1 MTADTKRMYR
11 DVEFLTS
18 VYPPRN
24 HMNYES
30 LEEAASYIEA
40 EIQEL
45 DCKVENQYF
54 EVNGRRYR
62 NVIASFNTGRKKR
75 LIIGAHYDV
84 FGDTPGA
91 DDNASAVA
99 GLLEC
104 ARLFDAQRPDIG
116 YRLDF
121 VAYCLE
127 EPPFFRTPEMGSAV
141 HARSL
146 LPVRKDVMGMICL
159 EMIGYYSDK
168 PGSQEIP
175 LRDMRKVFPDTGNF
189 IIVAGRSHQTA
200 FAGRVTGL
208 IREKCSVAAFA
219 VTDPRVKE
227 LLELSDHVNYLNYGF
242 NAVMINDT
250 SMLRNKNYHQEEDTI
265 EKLDFEKMAEVVNGC
280 YNAIVNINKGSDN
293 TLLRFDHMVDT

>member
-1 MTADTKRMYR
+1 MTADAERMYR

-24 HMNYES
+24 HKNHES

-40 EIQEL
+40 EFRKL
-45 DCKVENQYF
+45 DCVVENQYW
-54 EVNGRRYR
+54 EVNGYRYR
-62 NVIASFNTGRKKR
+62 NVIASFNPESKKR
-75 LIIGAHYDV
+75 LIVGAHYDV

-121 VAYCLE
+121 VTYCLE
-127 EPPFFRTPEMGSAV
+127 EPPFFRTPDMGSAV

-146 LPVRKDVMGMICL
+146 LPVRQDIIGMICL

-168 PGSQEIP
+168 PGSQDIP
-175 LRDMRKVFPDTGNF
+175 LKDMRRVFPDTGNF
-189 IIVAGRSHQTA
+189 IIVAGRSHQKA
-200 FAGRVTGL
+200 FAERITAL
-208 IREKCSVAAFA
+208 IREKCSVTAYT
-219 VTDPRVKE
+219 VTDPRVNE
-227 LLELSDHVNYLNYGF
+227 LLELSDHLNYWNCGF
-242 NAVMINDT
+242 NAVMVNDT
-250 SMLRNKNYHQEEDTI
+250 SMLRNKNYHEVEDMI
-265 EKLDFEKMAEVVNGC
+265 EKLDFEKMAEVVTGC
-280 YNAIVNINKGSDN
+280 YNAITNI
-293 TLLRFDHMVDT
+293 

>member
-1 MTADTKRMYR
+1 MTADAERMYR

-24 HMNYES
+24 HKNLES

-40 EIQEL
+40 EFRKL
-45 DCKVENQYF
+45 DCVVENQYW
-54 EVNGRRYR
+54 EVNGYRYR
-62 NVIASFNTGRKKR
+62 NVIASFNPESKKR
-75 LIIGAHYDV
+75 LIVGAHYDV

-121 VAYCLE
+121 VTYCLE
-127 EPPFFRTPEMGSAV
+127 EPPFFRTPDMGSAV

-146 LPVRKDVMGMICL
+146 LPVRQDIIGMICL

-168 PGSQEIP
+168 PGSQDIP
-175 LRDMRKVFPDTGNF
+175 LKDMRRVFPDTGNF
-189 IIVAGRSHQTA
+189 IIVAGRSHQKA
-200 FAGRVTGL
+200 FAERITAL
-208 IREKCSVAAFA
+208 IREKCSVTAYT
-219 VTDPRVKE
+219 VTDPRVNE
-227 LLELSDHVNYLNYGF
+227 LLELSDHLNYWNCGF
-242 NAVMINDT
+242 NAVMVNDT
-250 SMLRNKNYHQEEDTI
+250 SMLRNKNYHEVEDTI
-265 EKLDFEKMAEVVNGC
+265 EKLDFEKMAEVVTGC
-280 YNAIVNINKGSDN
+280 YNAITNI
-293 TLLRFDHMVDT
+293 

>member
-24 HMNYES
+24 HRNYES

-40 EIQEL
+40 EFQEL
-45 DCKVENQYF
+45 DCTVENQYF

-84 FGDTPGA
+84 FGETPGA

-104 ARLFDAQRPDIG
+104 ARLFDAQQPDVG

-127 EPPFFRTPEMGSAV
+127 EPPFFRTPDMGSAV

-146 LPVRKDVMGMICL
+146 LPVRQDIIGMLCL

-168 PGSQEIP
+168 PGSQDIP
-175 LRDMRKVFPDTGNF
+175 LKDMRKNFPDRGNF
-189 IIVAGRSHQTA
+189 IIVAGRSHQKA
-200 FAGRVTGL
+200 FADRVTAL
-208 IREKCSVAAFA
+208 IREKCSVAAYT
-219 VTDPRVKE
+219 VTDPRVNE
-227 LLELSDHVNYLNYGF
+227 LLELSDHLNYWNCGF
-242 NAVMINDT
+242 NAVMVNDT
-250 SMLRNKNYHQEEDTI
+250 SMLRNKNYHEEEDTI
-265 EKLDFEKMAEVVNGC
+265 DKLDFEKMAEVANGC
-280 YNAIVNINKGSDN
+280 CHAISNIGNVSS
-293 TLLRFDHMVDT
+293 TQ